1 MKILTLLLLWI
12 ASAAAQTAPANV
24 GKEAQTNQQKA
35 RARIDQ
41 MIQALG
47 GQAYL
52 TLQDSYSEGRYGR
65 FHNEAQVGGA
75 LYYRYTRWPDADRW
89 ELTAQRDIVQL
100 YLGDKLYEVT
110 YKGSTELNPQKD
122 ENARVALVR
131 RHYTLDRVLR
141 EWLNAPGTILLD
153 EGPTLADNK
162 MTEKISIINGSNESV
177 TIMVDPKTHLPV
189 KKMFIMRDPV
199 YKDRD
204 EEVELYD
211 NWKVIQGVNTP
222 FSILAMHNGQ
232 IVRQQYLITIS
243 YNNNTPGQY
252 FTPVLIKHEVEKP
265 KK

>member
-1 MKILTLLLLWI
+1 
-12 ASAAAQTAPANV
+12 
-24 GKEAQTNQQKA
+24 
-35 RARIDQ
+35 
-41 MIQALG
+41 
-47 GQAYL
+47 
-52 TLQDSYSEGRYGR
+52 
-65 FHNEAQVGGA
+65 
-75 LYYRYTRWPDADRW
+75 
-89 ELTAQRDIVQL
+89 
-100 YLGDKLYEVT
+100 
-110 YKGSTELNPQKD
+110 
-122 ENARVALVR
+122 
-131 RHYTLDRVLR
+131 
-141 EWLNAPGTILLD
+141 
-153 EGPTLADNK
+153 
-162 MTEKISIINGSNESV
+162 V